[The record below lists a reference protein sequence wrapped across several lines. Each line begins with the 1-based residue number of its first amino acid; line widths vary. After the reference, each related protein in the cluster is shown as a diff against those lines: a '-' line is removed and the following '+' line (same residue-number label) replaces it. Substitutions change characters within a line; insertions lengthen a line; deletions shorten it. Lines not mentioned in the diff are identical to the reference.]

1 MVKLVAFPRGNLR
14 SINLNV
20 FHSISS
26 SNVSY
31 RSGLSSAGVLMSEVI
46 VPLIKRGGQ
55 VEKKSAQVLTL
66 WGRGRAGAGTAE
78 RGWREILQEVNW
90 KLIEKLG
97 GLKTKVDDEKLESVL
112 CVN

>member
-1 MVKLVAFPRGNLR
+1 MAFPRGKLR
-14 SINLNV
+14 SISLNV

-26 SNVSY
+26 SKVSY

-66 WGRGRAGAGTAE
+66 E
-78 RGWREILQEVNW
+78 RYYRRPIGSSSKSWEGSRPRW
-90 KLIEKLG
+90 MMR
-97 GLKTKVDDEKLESVL
+97 S
-112 CVN
+112 

>member
-1 MVKLVAFPRGNLR
+1 MVKLVAFPRGKLR

-66 WGRGRAGAGTAE
+66 E
-78 RGWREILQEVNW
+78 RYYRR
-90 KLIEKLG
+90 
-97 GLKTKVDDEKLESVL
+97 
-112 CVN
+112 

>member
-1 MVKLVAFPRGNLR
+1 MVKLVAFPRGKLR
-14 SINLNV
+14 SINLIV

-66 WGRGRAGAGTAE
+66 GRRGQAAAGTAE
-78 RGWREILQEVNW
+78 RGWREILQEANW
-90 KLIEKLG
+90 KLI
-97 GLKTKVDDEKLESVL
+97 
-112 CVN
+112 

>member
-1 MVKLVAFPRGNLR
+1 MAFPRGKLR
-14 SINLNV
+14 SISLNV

-26 SNVSY
+26 SKVSY

-66 WGRGRAGAGTAE
+66 HWGGEGGQQQGQQREDGE
-78 RGWREILQEVNW
+78 RYYRR
-90 KLIEKLG
+90 
-97 GLKTKVDDEKLESVL
+97 
-112 CVN
+112 

>member
-66 WGRGRAGAGTAE
+66 GGDEGGQQQGQQREDGE
-78 RGWREILQEVNW
+78 RYYRRRIGSSSKSWEGSRPRW
-90 KLIEKLG
+90 MMR
-97 GLKTKVDDEKLESVL
+97 S
-112 CVN
+112 

>member
-1 MVKLVAFPRGNLR
+1 MVKLVAFPRGKLR

-66 WGRGRAGAGTAE
+66 ERYYRRRIGSSSKSWGGSRPRWMM
-78 RGWREILQEVNW
+78 R
-90 KLIEKLG
+90 
-97 GLKTKVDDEKLESVL
+97 S
-112 CVN
+112 